1 MFWRILILAP
11 LFVLAACSDGQEPQA
26 LGDVE
31 DAGVDIDDTPAP
43 CDVEPCE
50 GACTSDTDCL
60 EDQIHLKDLR
70 VRKEYAEMALQVLD
84 AIITYMYEYSFPFRH
99 ILRFWRDFQSV
110 ENSRGYQNIEN
121 HAVSVKFPD
130 LKISGC
136 EKLLILY

>member
-1 MFWRILILAP
+1 MK
-11 LFVLAACSDGQEPQA
+11 
-26 LGDVE
+26 
-31 DAGVDIDDTPAP
+31 
-43 CDVEPCE
+43 
-50 GACTSDTDCL
+50 DCL

-84 AIITYMYEYSFPFRH
+84 AIITYMYEYSFPFRY
-99 ILRFWRDFQSV
+99 ILRFWREFQSV

-130 LKISGC
+130 MKISGC